1 MTLTWVEDNNSRQA
15 SIVRLGR
22 KASSSYVKSYKIFGS
37 TDDVEVHD
45 DVGRR
50 VAQGLLYWQYP
61 GQPLNK
67 FFVESYALSY
77 LGDDAWQLTLNYT
90 KEGAEDDEQPEPLKR
105 TRSFDTGGASQR
117 ITQGRPVGEGEALDF
132 EKRFPDAAA
141 NQSGAIGVDG
151 DTVAGVDIVIPQLS
165 WTESY
170 DVPNRFV
177 TAQYIKHISGLTGS
191 VNSAEFR
198 TFKPGEVLFLGAS
211 GSQEWDEDRGD
222 GPWSLSYKFLASA
235 NAGEGEYLPSLTIG
249 EITGI
254 EKKGHEYLWVR
265 YEADVDEDVLIKKPK
280 AVYVNAVYRSE
291 NFAQLGIGVA

>member
-1 MTLTWVEDNNSRQA
+1 MTLTWVEDNSSRQA

-37 TDDVEVHD
+37 SDDVEIHD
-45 DVGRR
+45 DIGTR

-67 FFVESYALSY
+67 FYVESYALSY

-90 KEGAEDDEQPEPLKR
+90 KEGAEDDKESEPLKR
-105 TRSFDTGGASQR
+105 TRSFDTGGASQH
-117 ITQGRPVGEGEALDF
+117 ITQGLPVGGGGSLDF
-132 EKRFPDAAA
+132 EKRFPNNAA

-151 DTVAGVDIVIPQLS
+151 DTVAGVDIVVPQLS
-165 WTESY
+165 WTETY

-177 TAQYIKHISGLTGS
+177 TAQYIKDISGVTGS
-191 VNSAEFR
+191 TNDAAFR
-198 TFKPGEVLFLGAS
+198 TFARGEVLFLGCS

-235 NAGEGEYLPSLTIG
+235 NAGNGQYLPALSIG
-249 EITGI
+249 SISNI
-254 EKKGHEYLWVR
+254 EKEGHEYLWVR
-265 YEADVDEDVLIKKPK
+265 YEDDVDENVLLRKPK
-280 AVYVNAVYRSE
+280 AVYVNRVYRERDFSKI
-291 NFAQLGIGVA
+291 GIGVD